1 MDARVKGTDGEGP
14 PSPASS
20 HSQSLRQVQNLGCY
34 VVSGLIISAFLP
46 AVAHGGNYFLS
57 LSQVITNNVSLGR
70 VAVCWVTALGAPPP
84 RGPFFFFLIYM
95 ASLRREGSPHCRSV
109 GGRACAS
116 QTGRSG
122 WLLLQA
128 SCIVQNL
135 TEPPGPPV
143 HPEDLQHSSRLVC
156 ATRR

>member
-57 LSQVITNNVSLGR
+57 LSQVITNNVSLARSLYAGS
-70 VAVCWVTALGAPPP
+70 LLSGLLPP
-84 RGPFFFFLIYM
+84 GDLFFFFNLYGFFEKRGI
-95 ASLRREGSPHCRSV
+95 AP
-109 GGRACAS
+109 
-116 QTGRSG
+116 
-122 WLLLQA
+122 LQE
-128 SCIVQNL
+128 CGQ
-135 TEPPGPPV
+135 
-143 HPEDLQHSSRLVC
+143 
-156 ATRR
+156 